1 MEQKVTL
8 EDTIS
13 LYEGLIVRD
22 RKIVLMRR
30 NDYPSELE
38 RHKRDLAR
46 DKLILGALKC
56 AKAHGYSGEE

>member
-22 RKIVLMRR
+22 RKIVLMSR

-46 DKLILGALKC
+46 D
-56 AKAHGYSGEE
+56 